1 MEKKTDT
8 KKVRGTATYY
18 DNGDMD
24 FTAYK
29 EGQPSQEVI
38 KKSKNG
44 KLYKTTSKDK
54 PKLCAYLSC
63 DADAPDAT
71 AQLEDQLSDFLK
83 GFGGKVSSEKPTQK
97 DRVMWDDDG
106 VRVWYDAKNKAV
118 QVDGLGKFQPR
129 VNVRKDRVDVSVLFT
144 PSVNGFLRR
153 IKREKVVEL
162 QDDWDPFPQG
172 VPITTE
178 ESLRRKNLLNK
189 IDED

>member
-1 MEKKTDT
+1 MAKKVDT

-38 KKSKNG
+38 KKSKTG

-83 GFGGKVSSEKPTQK
+83 GFGGKVPSEKPTQK

-118 QVDGLGKFQPR
+118 KVTLSLSVEDGKNYEQETINKTSKIFQC
-129 VNVRKDRVDVSVLFT
+129 FT
-144 PSVNGFLRR
+144 INKQFLVQRGR
-153 IKREKVVEL
+153 ALSKTSRA
-162 QDDWDPFPQG
+162 
-172 VPITTE
+172 
-178 ESLRRKNLLNK
+178 
-189 IDED
+189 

>member
-1 MEKKTDT
+1 
-8 KKVRGTATYY
+8 
-18 DNGDMD
+18 
-24 FTAYK
+24 
-29 EGQPSQEVI
+29 
-38 KKSKNG
+38 
-44 KLYKTTSKDK
+44 
-54 PKLCAYLSC
+54 
-63 DADAPDAT
+63 
-71 AQLEDQLSDFLK
+71 
-83 GFGGKVSSEKPTQK
+83 
-97 DRVMWDDDG
+97 MWDDDG

>member
-1 MEKKTDT
+1 MAKKVDT

-83 GFGGKVSSEKPTQK
+83 GFGGKVPSEKPTQK

>member
-83 GFGGKVSSEKPTQK
+83 GFGGKVPSEKPTQK

>member
-1 MEKKTDT
+1 MAKKIDT

>member
-1 MEKKTDT
+1 MAKKVDT

-54 PKLCAYLSC
+54 PKFCAYLSC

-83 GFGGKVSSEKPTQK
+83 GFGGKVPSEKPTQK